1 MSVKARAAALL
12 FPLAMLAAA
21 PAPAAEDPALLK
33 DLTAVLMLLGMPCG
47 EVVSARRQADND
59 HVALCENG
67 NRYRVFV
74 NPEGRAVAL
83 RQ

>member
-33 DLTAVLMLLGMPCG
+33 DLTAVLMLLAMPCG
-47 EVVSARRQADND
+47 EVVSAKRQADND
-59 HVALCENG
+59 HIATCKDG

-74 NPEGRAVAL
+74 NAEGRAAAQKL
-83 RQ
+83 